1 MRIAHITPGSGG
13 SFYCENCLRDIAL
26 VKALRAEGHDA
37 FTVPMYLPVTI
48 DDPGFDS
55 AGDVFFGGINAYLQ
69 QVSPV
74 FRHTPRWLDRLF
86 DSPALLRWVAK
97 RASMTRARG
106 LCEMTLSMLR
116 GADGRQ
122 AKELV
127 RLVDWL
133 ASGERPDVV
142 CLSNLLLAGLAEP
155 IRRKTGARVVA
166 LLQDEDT
173 WIDAMPPPYR
183 DQVWNLLAEKAR
195 GLDGLI
201 AVSRFYADAM
211 AGRLGVDRSRVA
223 VVRVGLPLEGY
234 EPAVQSPPLTL
245 GYLARMS
252 EELGLGILADAY
264 LLLRQR
270 PGLAALRLKVAG
282 GYTADDVAFLAALR
296 RRLAA
301 AGAPA
306 EFLPNLGRPE
316 RQAFLRGLSVLSVPT
331 SAGGAF
337 GLFLIEAMACG
348 VPVVQP
354 RAGAFTE
361 LVEMTR
367 GGTLY
372 TPNDAP
378 TLAAG
383 LESLLRDPA
392 LAAEHGRQ
400 GRRAVREHFTSS
412 RMAQEILRVI

>member
-13 SFYCENCLRDIAL
+13 SFYCENCLRDLAL
-26 VKALRAEGHDA
+26 VKALRDQGHDA

-48 DDPGFDS
+48 DEPGFNS

-69 QVSPV
+69 QISPV

-86 DSPALLRWVAK
+86 DSPSLLRWVAT

-116 GADGRQ
+116 GVDGRQ
-122 AKELV
+122 AKEV
-127 RLVDWL
+127 ERLVDWL
-133 ASGERPDVV
+133 ATGERPDVV
-142 CLSNLLLAGLAEP
+142 CLSNLLLAGLGEP
-155 IRRKTGARVVA
+155 IRRRTGARVVA

-173 WIDAMPPPYR
+173 WIDAMPTPYR
-183 DQVWNLLAEKAR
+183 DQVWSLLAEKAR

-211 AGRLGVDRSRVA
+211 AERLGVERSRVA

-234 EPAVQSPPLTL
+234 EPAVPPTSPTL

-252 EELGLGILADAY
+252 EGLGLGVLADAF

-270 PGLAALRLKVAG
+270 PGLESLCLKVAG
-282 GYTADDVAFLAALR
+282 GYTADDVAYLAALR

-316 RQAFLRGLSVLSVPT
+316 RQAFLRGISVLSVPT
-331 SAGGAF
+331 AAGGAF

-361 LVEMTR
+361 LVELTN
-367 GGTLY
+367 GGILY

-378 TLAAG
+378 TLAAA
-383 LESLLRDPA
+383 LETLLLDPA

-400 GRRAVREHFTSS
+400 GRRAVREHFTAA
-412 RMAQEILRVI
+412 RMAQEILRVL

>member
-26 VKALRAEGHDA
+26 VKALRDQGHDA

-48 DDPGFDS
+48 DEPGFQN

-69 QVSPV
+69 QISPV
-74 FRHTPRWLDRLF
+74 FRHTPRWVDRLF
-86 DSPALLRWVAK
+86 DSPTLLRWVAT

-122 AKELV
+122 AKEV
-127 RLVDWL
+127 TRLVDWL
-133 ASGERPDVV
+133 ATGERPDVV

-155 IRRKTGARVVA
+155 IRRQTGARVVA

-183 DQVWNLLAEKAR
+183 DQVWSLLAEKAH

-211 AGRLGVDRSRVA
+211 AGRLGVERSRVS

-234 EPAVQSPPLTL
+234 EPAVPPTPPTL

-252 EELGLGILADAY
+252 EGLGLGILADAF

-270 PGLAALRLKVAG
+270 PGLESLRLKIAG
-282 GYTADDVAFLAALR
+282 GYTADDVPFLATLR

-316 RQAFLRGLSVLSVPT
+316 RQAFLRDLSVLSVPT

-361 LVEMTR
+361 LVELTN
-367 GGTLY
+367 GGLLY
-372 TPNDAP
+372 MPNDAP
-378 TLAAG
+378 TLAAA
-383 LESLLRDPA
+383 LESILLDPA

-400 GRRAVREHFTSS
+400 GRRAVREHFTSA
-412 RMAQEILRVI
+412 RMAQEILRVL